1 MSVKLVSAT
10 PNIEETM
17 VYVARVSSPKSQSEG
32 SNPGK
37 LLKYCL
43 DNKHWSVFEHGFITL
58 EINTSRTIARQILR
72 HRSFSFSEFSQRYSE
87 VTEKPILTIA
97 RRQDTK
103 NRQNSIDDM
112 SYDMKSDWE
121 LTQHHIWDTAYLNYK
136 NALSMGV
143 AKEIARSLLPEGMT
157 PSRMYVSGSVRS
169 WITYLD
175 VRCGNG
181 TQLEHVEIAKECKEV
196 LRTVL
201 PFIFEA
207 KNW

>member
-10 PNIEETM
+10 PHIEETM

-32 SNPGK
+32 NNPGK

-87 VTEKPILTIA
+87 VTEPPIYTQA
-97 RRQDTK
+97 RRQDVK

-112 SYDMKSDWE
+112 EQGDKNLWKIMQEEVWE
-121 LTQHHIWDTAYLNYK
+121 EAQRNY
-136 NALSMGV
+136 NQALKRGIS
-143 AKEIARSLLPEGMT
+143 KENARSLLPEGMT

-169 WITYLD
+169 WLTYLD

-181 TQLEHVEIAKECKEV
+181 TQLEHVEIANQCKEA
-196 LRTVL
+196 LRSAL
-201 PFIFEA
+201 PMIFEA